1 MFCITPHPEI
11 RNICVEFIFRAD
23 SVLGF
28 VSIQVLLLH
37 TRLVLPRVVSM
48 TIVPLVAK
56 CLIMLKTKVGLLYH
70 SSQSFFIFVLHA
82 DKCQTS
88 MLRCRTKVTKT
99 QLSMKTEYIL
109 YITTVFH

>member
-1 MFCITPHPEI
+1 MFFITPHAEI

-48 TIVPLVAK
+48 TIVPL
-56 CLIMLKTKVGLLYH
+56 
-70 SSQSFFIFVLHA
+70 SSKMFNHAQNQGWTFV
-82 DKCQTS
+82 S
-88 MLRCRTKVTKT
+88 
-99 QLSMKTEYIL
+99 QL
-109 YITTVFH
+109 TVLFHICSTC